1 MPQKRNPVH
10 ATLTRA
16 CARLAAAHAAV
27 LQETLVQEHER
38 AAGAWHAEW
47 EALSGAL
54 AFAGGAAAAVS
65 ESLAVL
71 QVDEQRMRVNLDASG
86 GLVLAERVAIALA
99 ERLGRGAAHAVVAA
113 AAGAPVFRE
122 ALRLHPPVPQD
133 ARRAV
138 ADVELEGR
146 TVPGGTLVGIPLILL
161 SRDPELYPDP
171 DSYRP
176 ERWLG
181 RKEALSPLEIAQ
193 FGVPYSF

>member
-10 ATLTRA
+10 ATLARA

-122 ALRLHPPVPQD
+122 ALLAD
-133 ARRAV
+133 RRNPLSAE
-138 ADVELEGR
+138 ELERLLDPLDYLGSAGALVDR
-146 TVPGGTLVGIPLILL
+146 ALARYEEEGGP
-161 SRDPELYPDP
+161 
-171 DSYRP
+171 
-176 ERWLG
+176 
-181 RKEALSPLEIAQ
+181 
-193 FGVPYSF
+193 